1 MQARILIVDDRSTN
15 LRIYEQ
21 FVKMMGDGYVAIC
34 FDDPSNALLWLEGNE
49 ADLLIIDYRMPGMNG
64 AEFIKKIRSRAIGN
78 NMPAIMIT
86 AHQDREY
93 RLAALDAGA
102 TDFLQSP
109 VSHTEFS
116 QRAKTLLNQYRKKAD
131 LAEKVSFNQSDG
143 QCLKDNNNNIL
154 YGTSIFE
161 QVIDTIPIIICATGS
176 DEKILFMNNYQAAM
190 LGNNQNNIIGKN
202 INDLL
207 ETDTAIRNARRD
219 KVIIKTAKSI
229 PHYEESFIS
238 DGIELIFHC
247 NKAPLLNKEGET
259 IGVLTTG
266 VDITARKYA
275 EQHRAHLALHDILT
289 GLPNRALLAER
300 ISNTV
305 EECTNSDETAA
316 LLLID
321 LDRFKVINDTKGHQ
335 TGDILLR
342 EVAERINNILRP
354 DDFAARIGGDE
365 FAIILRNI
373 NNAEQVNSICKKL
386 LNSINEPY
394 SISGISQLVGAS
406 IGIALIPDDANDPDE
421 LLRLSDLAMY
431 DAKASGRNRTCFFSP
446 ELNNIAQANAA
457 LEIELR
463 KALDNDE
470 FILEYQPIV
479 NASNGEYEGGEALV
493 RWQHPQRGYLLPAEF
508 LGVANDC
515 GLIDDIGL
523 YVLEAACKQIKKM
536 SMMKTKVPKIAVN
549 ISPRQFSNCNVN
561 DIIRNL
567 IKQYQIDPQK
577 LTIEITEEL
586 LLDQHD
592 GILDILT
599 DIRSQGIG
607 IAIDDF
613 GTGYSS
619 LQYLRDLPATCLKID
634 RAFISRIEQSA
645 EDRAIIGTITHLAHA
660 LSMQVIAEG
669 VETHNQ
675 YDLLRAAGVDSIQGY
690 LMGQP
695 MDAETFENIF
705 VSEKKFLN
713 GSNHEI

>member
-21 FVKMMGDGYVAIC
+21 FVKMMGENYVAIC
-34 FDDPSNALLWLEGNE
+34 FDDPSEAMLWLEDNQ

-64 AEFIKKIRSRAIGN
+64 AEFIKYIRSKAIGN
-78 NMPAIMIT
+78 DIPAVLIT

-109 VSHTEFS
+109 VSHSEFS
-116 QRAKTLLNQYRKKAD
+116 QRAKTLLSQYRQKND
-131 LAEKVSFNQSDG
+131 LAKRTLHQQTDTLAL
-143 QCLKDNNNNIL
+143 QDNDNIIQ
-154 YGTSIFE
+154 GTSILE

-176 DEKILFMNNYQAAM
+176 DEKILFMNNYHAAM
-190 LGNNQNNIIGKN
+190 LGNNQDNFVGRN

-207 ETDTAIRNARRD
+207 DDDAAARNSRRD
-219 KVIIKTAKSI
+219 KIIIKTSRPI
-229 PHYEESFIS
+229 PHFEESFES

-289 GLPNRALLAER
+289 GLPNRALLSER
-300 ISNTV
+300 IKTTID
-305 EECTNSDETAA
+305 ECQKGQETAA
-316 LLLID
+316 LLLMD

-342 EVAERINNILRP
+342 EVAERINNILQP

-365 FAIILRNI
+365 FAIILRNVKS
-373 NNAEQVNSICKKL
+373 AEHVNSRCKQL
-386 LNSINEPY
+386 LRSINEPY

-406 IGIALIPDDANDPDE
+406 IGIALIPEDARDPDE

-431 DAKASGRNRTCFFSP
+431 DAKATGRNKPCFFSP
-446 ELNNIAQANAA
+446 ELNNIAQANATM
-457 LEIELR
+457 EIELR
-463 KALDNDE
+463 HALENNE

-479 NASNGEYEGGEALV
+479 NVSNGQFEGGEALV
-493 RWQHPQRGYLLPAEF
+493 RWEHPVHGYLLPAAF

-523 YVLEAACKQIKKM
+523 YVLEAACKQIQKM
-536 SMMKTKVPKIAVN
+536 SQMDIDTPKISVN
-549 ISPRQFSNCNVN
+549 ISPRQFNSCPIN
-561 DIIRNL
+561 DVIRNL
-567 IKQYQIDPQK
+567 VKKYNINPTK

-586 LLDQHD
+586 LLEPHEN
-592 GILDILT
+592 ILDILK
-599 DIRSQGIG
+599 DIRNQGIG

-619 LQYLRDLPATCLKID
+619 LQYLRDLPATFLKID
-634 RAFISRIEQSA
+634 RAFISRIENSA

-660 LSMQVIAEG
+660 LSMQVVAEG
-669 VETHNQ
+669 VETQNQ
-675 YDLLRAAGVDSIQGY
+675 YDLLRAAGVDSLQGY
-690 LMGQP
+690 LLGMS
-695 MDAETFENIF
+695 MKAADFENIF
-705 VSEKKFLN
+705 IN
-713 GSNHEI
+713 NHKIVRSD

>member
-21 FVKMMGDGYVAIC
+21 FVKMMGEGYVAKC
-34 FDDPSNALLWLEGNE
+34 FDDPSEALAWLDDNK
-49 ADLLIIDYRMPGMNG
+49 ADLLIIDYRMPGING
-64 AEFIKKIRSRAIGN
+64 AEFIKHIRSKAVEHDI
-78 NMPAIMIT
+78 PAILIT

-116 QRAKTLLNQYRKKAD
+116 QRAKALLSQHRKKTD
-131 LAEKVSFNQSDG
+131 LVRQTLRQQTDG
-143 QCLKDNNNNIL
+143 NSKNSGNLIQ
-154 YGTSIFE
+154 GTSILE
-161 QVIDTIPIIICATGS
+161 QVIDTIPIIICATGR
-176 DEKILFMNNYQAAM
+176 DNKILFINNYQSAM
-190 LGNNQNNIIGKN
+190 LGNHDNNFIGQN

-207 ETDTAIRNARRD
+207 KDDTAVRNARRD
-219 KVIIKTAKSI
+219 QIILKTSKPI
-229 PHYEESFIS
+229 PHFEETFLC
-238 DGIELIFHC
+238 DGVELIFHC
-247 NKAPLLNKEGET
+247 NKAPLLNKEGQT

-300 ISNTV
+300 LKTTLD
-305 EECTNSDETAA
+305 ECADGTETAA
-316 LLLID
+316 LLLLD

-342 EVAERINNILRP
+342 EVAERISNILQP

-365 FAIILRNI
+365 FAIILRNVHS
-373 NNAEQVNSICKKL
+373 AEQ
-386 LNSINEPY
+386 LNSRCKQLIRSINKPY

-406 IGIALIPDDANDPDE
+406 IGIALIPEDARTPDE

-431 DAKASGRNRTCFFSP
+431 DAKASGRNRTCFFSA
-446 ELNNIAQANAA
+446 ELNNIAQANAT

-463 KALDNDE
+463 AALENQE

-479 NASNGEYEGGEALV
+479 NAVTGKYIGGEALV
-493 RWQHPQRGYLLPAEF
+493 RWQHPTQGYLLPAKF

-536 SMMKTKVPKIAVN
+536 SLMNIETPKIAVN
-549 ISPRQFSNCNVN
+549 ISPRQFNNCNVN
-561 DIIRNL
+561 DIIREL
-567 IKQYQIDPQK
+567 TQIYDIDPAK

-586 LLDQHD
+586 LLDQND
-592 GILDILT
+592 NILETLR
-599 DIRSQGIG
+599 DIRDQGVG

-660 LSMQVIAEG
+660 LSMRVVAEG
-669 VETHNQ
+669 VETQNQ
-675 YDLLRAAGVDSIQGY
+675 YDLLRAAGVDSLQGY

-695 MDAETFENIF
+695 MKAVEFEEIF
-705 VSEKKFLN
+705 LSKQKYRKT
-713 GSNHEI
+713 S

>member
-21 FVKMMGDGYVAIC
+21 FVKMMGENYVAIC
-34 FDDPSNALLWLEGNE
+34 FDDPSEAMLWLEDNQ

-64 AEFIKKIRSRAIGN
+64 AEFIKYIRSKAIGN
-78 NMPAIMIT
+78 DIPAVLIT

-109 VSHTEFS
+109 VSHSEFS
-116 QRAKTLLNQYRKKAD
+116 QRAKTLLSQYRQKND
-131 LAEKVSFNQSDG
+131 LAKRTLHQQTDTAAL
-143 QCLKDNNNNIL
+143 QDNDNIIQ
-154 YGTSIFE
+154 GTSILE

-176 DEKILFMNNYQAAM
+176 DEKILFMNNYHAAM
-190 LGNNQNNIIGKN
+190 LGNNQDNFVGRN

-207 ETDTAIRNARRD
+207 DDDAAARNSRRD
-219 KVIIKTAKSI
+219 KIIIKTSRPI
-229 PHYEESFIS
+229 PHFEESFES

-289 GLPNRALLAER
+289 GLPNRALLSER
-300 ISNTV
+300 IKTTID
-305 EECTNSDETAA
+305 ECQKGQETAA
-316 LLLID
+316 LLLMD

-342 EVAERINNILRP
+342 EVAERINNILQP

-365 FAIILRNI
+365 FAIILRNVKS
-373 NNAEQVNSICKKL
+373 AEHVNSRCKQL
-386 LNSINEPY
+386 LRSINEPY

-406 IGIALIPDDANDPDE
+406 IGIALIPEDARDPDE

-431 DAKASGRNRTCFFSP
+431 DAKATGRNKPCFFSP
-446 ELNNIAQANAA
+446 ELNNIAQANATM
-457 LEIELR
+457 EIELR
-463 KALDNDE
+463 HALENDE

-479 NASNGEYEGGEALV
+479 NVSNGQFEGGEALV
-493 RWQHPQRGYLLPAEF
+493 RWEHPVHGYLLPAAF

-523 YVLEAACKQIKKM
+523 YVLEAACKQIQKM
-536 SMMKTKVPKIAVN
+536 SQMDIDTPKISVN
-549 ISPRQFSNCNVN
+549 ISPRQFNSCPIN
-561 DIIRNL
+561 DVIRNL
-567 IKQYQIDPQK
+567 VNKYNINPAK

-586 LLDQHD
+586 LLEPHEN
-592 GILDILT
+592 ILDILK
-599 DIRSQGIG
+599 DIRNQGIG

-619 LQYLRDLPATCLKID
+619 LQYLRDLPATFLKID
-634 RAFISRIEQSA
+634 RAFISRIENSA

-660 LSMQVIAEG
+660 LSMQVVAEG
-669 VETHNQ
+669 VETQNQ
-675 YDLLRAAGVDSIQGY
+675 YDLLRAAGVDSLQGY
-690 LMGQP
+690 LLGMS
-695 MDAETFENIF
+695 MKAADFENIF
-705 VSEKKFLN
+705 IN
-713 GSNHEI
+713 NHKIVRSD

>member
-1 MQARILIVDDRSTN
+1 MQSRILIVDDRTTN

-21 FVKMMGDGYVAIC
+21 FVKMMGDDYVAQC
-34 FDDPSNALLWLEGNE
+34 FDDPSAALSWLNDNH
-49 ADLLIIDYRMPGMNG
+49 ADLLIIDYRMPNMNG
-64 AEFIKKIRSRAIGN
+64 AEFIKKLRTKDIGGDI
-78 NMPAIMIT
+78 PAIMIT

-93 RLAALDAGA
+93 RLTALDAGA

-109 VSHTEFS
+109 VSHVEFS
-116 QRAKTLLNQYRKKAD
+116 KRAITLLSQYRKKID
-131 LAEKVSFNQSDG
+131 LAKQTNYQQSSALQAQG
-143 QCLKDNNNNIL
+143 KKNIL
-154 YGTSIFE
+154 QGTSILE
-161 QVIDTIPIIICATGS
+161 QVIDTIPIIICATGK

-190 LGNNQNNIIGKN
+190 LGDSQNNFIGRN

-207 ETDTAIRNARRD
+207 ENDTSIRNARRD
-219 KVIIKTAKSI
+219 KIILETSRAI
-229 PHYEESFIS
+229 PHYEEIFQS

-300 ISNTV
+300 IRTTID
-305 EECTNSDETAA
+305 ECTNSNETAA
-316 LLLID
+316 LLLLD
-321 LDRFKVINDTKGHQ
+321 LDRFKTINDTKGHQ

-342 EVAERINNILRP
+342 EVAERINNILQP

-365 FAIILRNI
+365 FAIILRNLDTV
-373 NNAEQVNSICKKL
+373 EQVNSRCKRL
-386 LNSINEPY
+386 LKSINEPY
-394 SISGISQLVGAS
+394 SIPGISQLVGVS

-431 DAKASGRNRTCFFSP
+431 DAKATGRNRTCFFSP
-446 ELNNIAQANAA
+446 ELNNIAQANAT

-463 KALDNDE
+463 KALTNEE

-479 NASNGEYEGGEALV
+479 SASSGEYEGGEALV
-493 RWQHPQRGYLLPAEF
+493 RWQHPERGCLMPAEF

-523 YVLEAACKQIKKM
+523 YVIEAACKQIKKM
-536 SMMKTKVPKIAVN
+536 TSIAIDVPKISVN
-549 ISPRQFSNCNVN
+549 ISPRQFNNCNVHEVF
-561 DIIRNL
+561 RTL
-567 IKQYQIDPQK
+567 ISKYDIDPKK

-586 LLDQHD
+586 LLEQHD
-592 GILDILT
+592 NIFETLK
-599 DIRSQGIG
+599 DIREQGIG

-634 RAFISRIEQSA
+634 RAFVSRIEQSS

-669 VETHNQ
+669 VETQSQ
-675 YDLLRAAGVDSIQGY
+675 YNLLRTAGVDSIQGY

-695 MDAETFENIF
+695 MSAEVFEKIF
-705 VSEKKFLN
+705 ISKRKFM
-713 GSNHEI
+713 EAD

>member
-21 FVKMMGDGYVAIC
+21 FVKMMGDDYVAQC
-34 FDDPSNALLWLEGNE
+34 FDDPSKALLWLDNNH

-64 AEFIKKIRSRAIGN
+64 AEFIRKIRTKAIGYDI
-78 NMPAIMIT
+78 PAVLIT

-109 VSHTEFS
+109 VSHSEFS
-116 QRAKTLLNQYRKKAD
+116 KRAKILLSQYRKKND
-131 LAEKVSFNQSDG
+131 LTKKTLYQQSRSNIVSKN
-143 QCLKDNNNNIL
+143 DNNFNDNAL
-154 YGTSIFE
+154 QGTSILE

-176 DEKILFMNNYQAAM
+176 DDKILFLNNYQAAM
-190 LGNNQNNIIGKN
+190 LGNNQDNFIGRN
-202 INDLL
+202 INELL
-207 ETDTAIRNARRD
+207 NDDTATRNSMRD
-219 KVIIKTAKSI
+219 QIILKTSKAI
-229 PHYEESFIS
+229 PHYEETFES

-275 EQHRAHLALHDILT
+275 EKHRAHLALHDILT
-289 GLPNRALLAER
+289 GLPNRTLLAEKIR
-300 ISNTV
+300 STID
-305 EECTNSDETAA
+305 ECLDQDDIAA
-316 LLLID
+316 LLLLD
-321 LDRFKVINDTKGHQ
+321 LDRFKIINDTKGHQ

-342 EVAERINNILRP
+342 EVAERINKILQP

-373 NNAEQVNSICKKL
+373 KSAEHVNSRCKEL
-386 LNSINEPY
+386 LRNINEPY

-406 IGIALIPDDANDPDE
+406 IGIALIPQDARDPDE

-431 DAKASGRNRTCFFSP
+431 DAKATGRNKTCFFSP
-446 ELNNIAQANAA
+446 ELNYIAQANAA
-457 LEIELR
+457 MEIEMR
-463 KALDNDE
+463 QALENDE
-470 FILEYQPIV
+470 FMLEYQPIINV
-479 NASNGEYEGGEALV
+479 SSGEFDGGEALV
-493 RWQHPQRGYLLPAEF
+493 RWQHPKHGYLLPAAF

-515 GLIDDIGL
+515 GLIDAIGL

-536 SMMKTKVPKIAVN
+536 SLMDIDAPKIAVN
-549 ISPRQFSNCNVN
+549 ISPRQFNSC
-561 DIIRNL
+561 DI
-567 IKQYQIDPQK
+567 YQIIQGLVNKYEIDPTK

-586 LLDQHD
+586 LLETQ
-592 GILDILT
+592 LDILKT
-599 DIRSQGIG
+599 LRSIRDLGIG

-619 LQYLRDLPATCLKID
+619 LQYLRDLPASCLKID

-660 LSMQVIAEG
+660 LSMQVVAEG
-669 VETHNQ
+669 VETQNQ
-675 YDLLRAAGVDSIQGY
+675 YDLLRAAGVDSIQGF
-690 LMGQP
+690 LLGQS
-695 MDAETFENIF
+695 MNAEAFENIF
-705 VSEKKFLN
+705 VTKHNISKAN
-713 GSNHEI
+713 

>member
-21 FVKMMGDGYVAIC
+21 FVKMMGENYVAIC
-34 FDDPSNALLWLEGNE
+34 FDDPSEAMLWLEDNQ

-64 AEFIKKIRSRAIGN
+64 AEFIKYIRSKAIGN
-78 NMPAIMIT
+78 DIPAVLIT

-109 VSHTEFS
+109 VSHSEFS
-116 QRAKTLLNQYRKKAD
+116 QRAKTLLSQYRQKND
-131 LAEKVSFNQSDG
+131 LAKRTLHQQTDTLAL
-143 QCLKDNNNNIL
+143 QDNDNIIQ
-154 YGTSIFE
+154 GTSILE

-176 DEKILFMNNYQAAM
+176 DEKILFMNNYHAAM
-190 LGNNQNNIIGKN
+190 LGNNQDNFVGRN

-207 ETDTAIRNARRD
+207 DDDAAARNSRRD
-219 KVIIKTAKSI
+219 KIIIKTSRPI
-229 PHYEESFIS
+229 PHFEESFES

-289 GLPNRALLAER
+289 GLPNRALLSER
-300 ISNTV
+300 IKTTID
-305 EECTNSDETAA
+305 ECQKGQETAA
-316 LLLID
+316 LLLMD

-342 EVAERINNILRP
+342 EVAERINNILQP

-365 FAIILRNI
+365 FAIILRNVKS
-373 NNAEQVNSICKKL
+373 AEHVNSRCKQL
-386 LNSINEPY
+386 LRSINEPY

-406 IGIALIPDDANDPDE
+406 IGIALIPEDARDPDE

-431 DAKASGRNRTCFFSP
+431 DAKATGRNKPCFFSP
-446 ELNNIAQANAA
+446 ELNNIAQANATM
-457 LEIELR
+457 EIELR
-463 KALDNDE
+463 HALENNE

-479 NASNGEYEGGEALV
+479 NVSNGQFEGGEALV
-493 RWQHPQRGYLLPAEF
+493 RWEHPVHGYLLPAAF

-523 YVLEAACKQIKKM
+523 YVLEAACKQIQKM
-536 SMMKTKVPKIAVN
+536 SQMDIDTPKISVN
-549 ISPRQFSNCNVN
+549 ISPRQFNSCPIN
-561 DIIRNL
+561 DVIRNL
-567 IKQYQIDPQK
+567 VNKYNINPAK

-586 LLDQHD
+586 LLEPHEN
-592 GILDILT
+592 ILDILK
-599 DIRSQGIG
+599 DIRNQGIG

-619 LQYLRDLPATCLKID
+619 LQYLRDLPATFLKID
-634 RAFISRIEQSA
+634 RAFISRIENSA

-660 LSMQVIAEG
+660 LSMQVVAEG
-669 VETHNQ
+669 VETQNQ
-675 YDLLRAAGVDSIQGY
+675 YDLLRAAGVDSLQGY
-690 LMGQP
+690 LLGMS
-695 MDAETFENIF
+695 MKAADFENIF
-705 VSEKKFLN
+705 IN
-713 GSNHEI
+713 NHKIVRSD